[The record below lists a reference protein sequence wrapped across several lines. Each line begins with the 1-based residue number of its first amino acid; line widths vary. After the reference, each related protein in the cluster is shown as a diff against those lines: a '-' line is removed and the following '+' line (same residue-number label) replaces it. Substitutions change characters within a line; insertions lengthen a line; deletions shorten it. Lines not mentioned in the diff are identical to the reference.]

1 MNRKIYEEFA
11 AGVDCG
17 YSYRFAKKMEEN
29 ASNPKLGYRTACSD
43 AELATAELIAEE
55 MRKIGLTNVTKD
67 RISVDGW
74 EFTRADMRFTDG
86 RGEEHLFTL
95 GAYQTNFDTEGER
108 EFSVV
113 YVGKGRAKDYE
124 GKDVTDKLVL
134 ADIDQRNEWWVSYP
148 VYQAYLKGAA
158 AFIAI
163 QSGGYGEISDL
174 SLIHI

>member
-86 RGEEHLFTL
+86 RGEGHLFTL

-134 ADIDQRNEWWVSYP
+134 ADIDQRNEWWISYP
-148 VYQAYLKGAA
+148 VYQAY
-158 AFIAI
+158 
-163 QSGGYGEISDL
+163 
-174 SLIHI
+174 